1 MGLDRFVIFSLYN
14 ISALFLHQVK
24 GVDTDVNSVK
34 EIGGFVALTVGVCQS
49 RAKLSAAFITSFMK
63 LTSAVQVSFS
73 FCVCHG

>member
-1 MGLDRFVIFSLYN
+1 M
-14 ISALFLHQVK
+14 
-24 GVDTDVNSVK
+24 DTDVNSVK

-63 LTSAVQVSFS
+63 LTLAVQVSFS